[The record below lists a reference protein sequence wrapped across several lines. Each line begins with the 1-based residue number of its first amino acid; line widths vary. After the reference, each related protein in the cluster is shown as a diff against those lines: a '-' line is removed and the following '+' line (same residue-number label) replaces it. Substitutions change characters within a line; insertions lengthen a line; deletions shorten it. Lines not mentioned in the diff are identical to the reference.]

1 MTMLSYP
8 IIFGIIYLIY
18 CTQAIYVYIHV
29 YIYIYVYVY
38 LYIHMYMYLYI
49 YIYVYIYT
57 VYIYTYVY
65 IPYTYYIHT
74 YIYILLFYNVF
85 VCSCPVTKRWRSN
98 QLASLPDWSPARPL
112 GRPRSSKTG
121 RPGPYTP

>member
-29 YIYIYVYVY
+29 YIYVYVY

-49 YIYVYIYT
+49 YMYIYSIYIHM
-57 VYIYTYVY
+57 YIYR
-65 IPYTYYIHT
+65 IHIIYIH
-74 YIYILLFYNVF
+74 IYILLFYNVF